1 MSKPNVHP
9 DDSMQFLIATPKAYT
24 ATEAVKVHP
33 ARPT

>member
-1 MSKPNVHP
+1 MSEPKVHP
-9 DDSMQFLIATPKAYT
+9 DDYMQFLIATPKAYT